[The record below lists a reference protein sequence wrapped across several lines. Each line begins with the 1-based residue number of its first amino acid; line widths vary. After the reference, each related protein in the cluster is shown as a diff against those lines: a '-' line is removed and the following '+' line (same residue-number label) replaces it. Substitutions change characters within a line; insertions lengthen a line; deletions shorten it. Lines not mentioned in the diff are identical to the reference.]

1 MTSILISEGRNA
13 HMIKAVIFDFDGTI
27 IDTETAWYNVFRD
40 AYKEH
45 GVDLTLEKY
54 SQCLGTSLH
63 SFNPYTHLSTHHNIP
78 IDLDEFRTKIQKAHT
93 EMMEKE
99 SIRPGILN
107 YLEAAKEA
115 GLKIGLA
122 TSSEKA
128 WIDKFLDLLG
138 IRDYFACFCTADT
151 VKNVKPDP
159 ELYNQALECLGVEA
173 SEAIAIEDS
182 PNGARAAVA
191 AGIHTI
197 VVKNAITSQLPF
209 GKGHHTYDS
218 LETYTLSDVLK
229 NFTQKI
235 G

>member
-1 MTSILISEGRNA
+1 
-13 HMIKAVIFDFDGTI
+13 MIKAIIFDFDGTI
-27 IDTETAWYNVFRD
+27 IDTETAWYIAFRD

-54 SQCLGTSLH
+54 SECLGTSLH
-63 SFNPYTHLSTHHNIP
+63 SFNPYTYLSTHHNIP
-78 IDLDEFRTKIQKAHT
+78 IDLDEFRKTIQNAHT

-99 SIRPGILN
+99 SIRPGVLD
-107 YLEAAKEA
+107 YLKAAKDA

-128 WIDKFLDLLG
+128 WIDKFVDLLG
-138 IRDYFACFCTADT
+138 IREYFDCYCTADS

-159 ELYNQALECLGVEA
+159 ELYLQALERLGVDA

-182 PNGARAAVA
+182 PNGSRAAVA

-197 VVKNAITSQLPF
+197 VIKNTITEQLPF
-209 GKGHHTYDS
+209 GTGHHTIDS
-218 LETYTLSDVLK
+218 LENHKLNDLVENLL
-229 NFTQKI
+229 QKAN
-235 G
+235 